1 MEKLKSKIVVRFARN
16 EKDFCKL
23 ISKPRYISQKIFAN
37 NLVAICKNKVALALR
52 KSAYVRICKLDLN
65 KVLIFELH

>member
-1 MEKLKSKIVVRFARN
+1 MEKLKSKIFVRFPSN

-23 ISKPRYISQKIFAN
+23 VSKPRYISQKVFAN
-37 NLVAICKNKVALALR
+37 NLVAICKNKLALALR
-52 KSAYVRICKLDLN
+52 KSAYVIICKLDLS

>member
-23 ISKPRYISQKIFAN
+23 ISKPRYISQELFAN
-37 NLVAICKNKVALALR
+37 NAICKNM
-52 KSAYVRICKLDLN
+52 
-65 KVLIFELH
+65 H